1 MQKVL
6 EYGSASRRLGKT
18 LMGGMVLG
26 LYLQNPFF
34 KQNFKGK
41 ETQDTKKKK
50 KGEGDDKAGGDE
62 L

>member
-1 MQKVL
+1 
-6 EYGSASRRLGKT
+6 
-18 LMGGMVLG
+18 MGGMVLG

-50 KGEGDDKAGGDE
+50 KGEGDDKAGVDE